1 MKTRECLGLGE
12 RAPLQTFRPDPI
24 SDIRGAFTASQLLP
38 SIHVGSEGVL
48 NQ

>member
-1 MKTRECLGLGE
+1 V
-12 RAPLQTFRPDPI
+12 AIPLFPKRLPLLRLIDPI

-38 SIHVGSEGVL
+38 SIHVGSGGVL